1 MRKIRNYILYIAL
14 LFVPFLVFAADS
26 SASNW
31 RMYCDDINI
40 VEGGSTKC
48 YLLAQ
53 IDDATSGG
61 KDITAVLSKITGSK
75 IFVDGQEGG
84 SAGISVTKTE
94 YGAAFT
100 GTLDHGAANCAGE
113 LGCYDFTA
121 AAIKS
126 NTTTAVSQETG
137 NANFT
142 PIGVWTVRLDEQ
154 YITAD
159 SDECGRICVDVDY
172 IIGTTR
178 ANGVTHSVDNANGT
192 CQELHLVGRKVCKID
207 NGKYYGKDGNE
218 VTKEVYDAEC
228 NPKICKIENG
238 KYYDKNGN
246 EVTVEQFKQACAC
259 RIDNGKYYDDNGNE
273 VAKEV
278 YVQKCTCRIENGKY
292 YDGTGTEVT
301 KEVYEKN
308 CTCRKTADGKY
319 YGKDGS
325 EITEEQY
332 NKDCIP
338 PTGSFASYA
347 VLAAGALI
355 ALSAIMIA
363 QKHNR
368 FYRV

>member
-1 MRKIRNYILYIAL
+1 MKKLRNYILYVAL
-14 LFVPFLVFAADS
+14 LFVPFVVFAADS

-31 RMYCDDINI
+31 RLYCDDVNVI
-40 VEGGSTKC
+40 EGGSTKC

-53 IDDATSGG
+53 ISDATDGG
-61 KDITAVLSKITGSK
+61 KGITAVLTKMTGSK
-75 IFVDGQEGG
+75 VFIGDVAGG
-84 SAGISVTKTE
+84 SEGITANKTE
-94 YGAAFT
+94 YGAAFS
-100 GTLDHGAANCAGE
+100 GTLEHSAATCGGE

-121 AAIKS
+121 NAIKS
-126 NTTTAVSQETG
+126 NTSTAVSQVTG
-137 NANFT
+137 NTNFT
-142 PIGVWTVRLDEQ
+142 PIGVWTVRLDEE

-159 SDECGRICVDVDY
+159 SDECGRVCVDVDY
-172 IIGTTR
+172 VIGTSR
-178 ANGVTHSVDNANGT
+178 VNGATHNINNADGT
-192 CQELHLVGRKVCKID
+192 CQEIHLIGKKVCKID

-228 NPKICKIENG
+228 NPKICKIDNG

-246 EVTVEQFKQACAC
+246 EVTEEQFKQACAC
-259 RIDNGKYYDDNGNE
+259 RI
-273 VAKEV
+273 
-278 YVQKCTCRIENGKY
+278 ENDKY
-292 YDGTGTEVT
+292 YDGMGNEVT

-368 FYRV
+368 FYKV